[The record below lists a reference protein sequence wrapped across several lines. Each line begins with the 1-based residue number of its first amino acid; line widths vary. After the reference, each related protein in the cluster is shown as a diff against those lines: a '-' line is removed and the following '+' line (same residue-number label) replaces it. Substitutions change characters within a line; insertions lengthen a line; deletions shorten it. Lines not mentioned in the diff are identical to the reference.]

1 MLNLKTFIQGIYSF
15 VKGISKKAYRT
26 CAIIASG
33 ITVIAVVSL
42 SSNNFGGSGKND
54 ITKNTVAGNEET
66 KEQIG
71 QTEDLAEMSVSV
83 LPVSNTEKYLS
94 FEGQLDNSTEK
105 TITIENIE
113 TTETIETNVINL
125 NEEELEA
132 LMRIVEAEAGNQDI
146 IGRMLVA
153 NVIINRVNNSYFP
166 NTILEVIFQND
177 GNVYQFEPIKN
188 GYYYSVTIS
197 ELTKEAVEKVLK
209 GEDYSMGALYFTRS
223 SSKDSWFNTSLTKL
237 FMHGAHYFYK

>member
-83 LPVSNTEKYLS
+83 VPVSNTEKYLS
-94 FEGQLDNSTEK
+94 FEGQLENSTEK

-113 TTETIETNVINL
+113 TTETKPNIINL

-197 ELTKEAVEKVLK
+197 ELTKEAVDKVLK
-209 GEDYSMGALYFTRS
+209 GEDYSMGALYFTRNS
-223 SSKDSWFNTSLTKL
+223 SENSWFNTSLTKL
-237 FMHGAHYFYK
+237 FLHGAHYFYK

>member
-223 SSKDSWFNTSLTKL
+223 S
-237 FMHGAHYFYK
+237 